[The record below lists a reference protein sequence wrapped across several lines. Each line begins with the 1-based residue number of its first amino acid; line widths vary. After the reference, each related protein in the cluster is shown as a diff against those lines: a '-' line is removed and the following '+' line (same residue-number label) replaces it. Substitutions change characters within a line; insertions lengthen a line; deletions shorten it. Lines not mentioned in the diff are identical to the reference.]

1 MLRQLTGH
9 MRHNVVAFLALFLA
23 LGGTAIAA
31 KPLLTGA
38 DIQDG
43 SLAGA
48 DVQND
53 SLTGDDI
60 LESSLGKVGDAD
72 TLDGKDST
80 ALGSPNAVV
89 SGSDMGGIHHFGTAL
104 GELVGITVTPGTWL
118 FVAKATVSTA
128 TATGAEPNCYLSP
141 NNTTKLD
148 EATTSLTQGQSDSL
162 SLTTV
167 QGFAEETTVRMWCR
181 DSAASAFQTAFATH
195 AQIAAIRAG

>member
-9 MRHNVVAFLALFLA
+9 MRHNVVAYLALFFA
-23 LGGTAIAA
+23 LSGTAIAA
-31 KPLLTGA
+31 KPLLTSA

-43 SLAGA
+43 SLAGV
-48 DVQND
+48 DVRND

-60 LESSLGKVGDAD
+60 LESSLGQVGDAD

-80 ALGSPNAVV
+80 AFGSPNAAV
-89 SGSDMGGIHHFGTAL
+89 SASDMDGIHHFGTAL
-104 GELVGITVTPGTWL
+104 GELVDITVTPGTWL
-118 FVAKATVSTA
+118 FVAKATVFTS

-148 EATTSLTQGQSDSL
+148 QATTSLTQGQSDSL

-167 QGFAEETTVRMWCR
+167 QTLAEETTIRMWCR
-181 DSAASAFQTAFATH
+181 DSAASANQSAFAMH
-195 AQIAAIRAG
+195 AHITAIRAG